1 VLPVPDAGK
10 ALAYGHCGLPDG
22 VPLLTPVVGLE
33 GDLVGLEDGDLWIN
47 GAAMTLLG
55 NSSLTEHRLP

>member
-1 VLPVPDAGK
+1 VVLPVPDAGK
-10 ALAYGHCGLPDG
+10 ALAYGHCWLPDG

-47 GAAMTLLG
+47 GACYDSVG
-55 NSSLTEHRLP
+55 